1 LKKYLIPLSI
11 ILTIISIYIFG
22 RPLFHNLIIK
32 SKGKQTVQSINNN
45 LSEDVYKS
53 LRPQLSDIGLQQFP
67 EKIAILAFKEEE
79 ILELWVHSNNTI
91 KFLKRYPFTKSSGVL
106 GPKLKEGDKQI
117 PEGIYN
123 IEYLNPNS
131 NYYLSLKVNYP
142 NTFDKAKAR
151 LDGRTNIGSDIFIH
165 GKNVTVGCIPLG
177 DIAIEEIFILA
188 SHAIDNNIEV
198 VISPRDFRV
207 NKTYPDIQSVTWTK
221 ELYDLINNRLQVY
234 Q

>member
-1 LKKYLIPLSI
+1 MKKYLIPLSI
-11 ILTIISIYIFG
+11 ILAIISIFIFV
-22 RPLFHNLIIK
+22 RPLFHHLIIK
-32 SKGKQTVQSINNN
+32 SKGKQTVQSINNQ
-45 LSEDVYKS
+45 LSENVYKS
-53 LRPQLSDIGLQQFP
+53 LRPTLSDIGLQQFP

-79 ILELWVHSNNTI
+79 TLEVWVHTDNTI
-91 KFLKRYPFTKSSGVL
+91 KFLKSYPFTKNSGLL

-117 PEGIYN
+117 PEGIYS

-142 NTFDKAKAR
+142 NAFDKAKAQ

-177 DIAIEEIFILA
+177 DIAIEEVFILA
-188 SHAIDNNIEV
+188 SHSIDNKIEV
-198 VISPRDFRV
+198 VISPRDFRI
-207 NKTYPDIQSVTWTK
+207 NNTYPDIHSVSWSK
-221 ELYDLINNRLQVY
+221 ELYDTITHRLKVY